1 MNRAGKRHPSHRHAL
16 HAIAIYEG
24 IKGVAAL
31 AASIGLME
39 LLHHDLRRITS
50 ELIGHFGLD
59 PVRHYPALLLHYI
72 DLLNNTNIRSLVL
85 LALAYAVLRL
95 AEAYGLWRERAWGEW
110 LGAASGGLYLPLE
123 IYHLSHR
130 LTWPGAIV
138 FLANLSMVAFLL
150 MRLWRRRSEAV
161 PFVSGSV

>member
-1 MNRAGKRHPSHRHAL
+1 MIKAGRHSLTRRHTL

-31 AASIGLME
+31 AASIGLLG
-39 LLHHDLRRITS
+39 LLHHDLRHIAS

-59 PVRHYPALLLHYI
+59 PERHYPALLFHYV

-95 AEAYGLWRERAWGEW
+95 AEGYGLWYDRPWGEW
-110 LGAASGGLYLPLE
+110 LGAASGGLYLPFE

-130 LTWPGAIV
+130 MTWTSAIV
-138 FLANLSMVAFLL
+138 FIANLAMVAFLVT
-150 MRLWRRRSEAV
+150 RLWRRRREPVPAV
-161 PFVSGSV
+161 SHPV